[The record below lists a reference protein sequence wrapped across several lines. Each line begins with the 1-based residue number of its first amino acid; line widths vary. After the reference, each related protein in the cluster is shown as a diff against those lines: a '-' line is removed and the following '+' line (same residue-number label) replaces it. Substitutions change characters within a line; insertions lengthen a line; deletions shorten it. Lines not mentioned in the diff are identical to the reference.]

1 MALITDL
8 DLSAQIAALPK
19 HRGYSTLPPRAGERY
34 ITLHYSGVDYPKTDK
49 AGEIRRI
56 LDEAT
61 LHALNLDCNP
71 TWNP

>member
-1 MALITDL
+1 
-8 DLSAQIAALPK
+8 
-19 HRGYSTLPPRAGERY
+19 
-34 ITLHYSGVDYPKTDK
+34 VDYPKTDK